1 MCEGCPSRGGAALG
15 KLGSRLQDGRIYKSM
30 KGSFFPAGHPSSG
43 QAGQQHAMDV
53 PGWAD

>member
-1 MCEGCPSRGGAALG
+1 MCEGCPSRGRAALG
-15 KLGSRLQDGRIYKSM
+15 RLGSRLQDGRIYKSM
-30 KGSFFPAGHPSSG
+30 KGAFFPAGHPSSG